1 MIRALIEFSL
11 RQRLLII
18 ALTLL
23 LAGAGVYAFTSLP
36 IDAFPD
42 LTNNQVNIVTEAPG
56 MAAAEVEQ
64 LITYPI
70 ESAMMGIR
78 NTEEVRSISKFGLSI
93 ITIVFT
99 DSVDTYFARQV
110 VNERLQEAKTRIP
123 DGLQPTLGPVA
134 TAFGE
139 VYQYVIEGK
148 GHDAME
154 LKTLHDWTI
163 KPQLRTVPGVN
174 EVNSWGGFIKQYH
187 VLIEP
192 ERLLAYNLTL
202 RDVYHALSASN
213 ANFGGSYIE
222 RGAEGYTVRGLGRF
236 DGERAQEQIGQVVI
250 KSSAGAP
257 VLVRDVATVEV
268 GPAVRQGAVT
278 KDGQGEVVS
287 GMVIMTKGENSKAVI
302 ERVQDRVSKIE
313 KTLPAGVK
321 LTPFYQQT
329 TLVNRTI
336 RTVATN
342 LIEGGLLVIIVLF
355 LFLYNVR
362 ASLIVASVI
371 PLSMLV
377 AFIGMK
383 VFGVTANLMSLG
395 AIDFGL
401 MVDGAVVMI
410 ENFISQLN
418 RQGAKN
424 RDEAARIVCHSAF
437 EVARPIA
444 FGVLIIIAVYLP
456 IFALQGLEAR
466 MFRPMALTVC
476 CALIG
481 ALVLTMTFVPAA
493 ASLALKPGHH
503 GGHERILTALQ
514 RSYRSLLNRLMRRRW
529 LTIGAALVVVT
540 IAVGSIRF
548 LGTEFMP
555 ELDEGALLIETRRLP
570 SVSLTQSVEIATMVE
585 KVVREFPEV
594 ETVVT
599 KLGRPDLATEAMGIY
614 QGDVY
619 VILKPKEQW
628 TTARTK
634 EELIEKFDE
643 KLKDVPGVVYNFTQP
658 LAMRL
663 DEVISGVKAD
673 VAVKLF
679 GDDSAVLERE
689 AKKIENILGRVRGS
703 ADVQT
708 EALSGAGELQIEVNR
723 AEMARYG
730 LRVEDVKG
738 LIETAIG
745 GGVTT
750 EVIDGRKRFD
760 VIVRLP
766 EARRREVE
774 TIRALLV
781 PTPGGERVRLGQVA
795 DIRFAEGPEVVN
807 REDAQRRIVIQSNVR
822 GRDIGGFVAEAQEL
836 IEREVKLPTGYYIT
850 WGGEFENTERAMQ
863 RLYIVVPLALLLIF
877 LLLYSTF
884 NSLKFAALIIANV
897 PFALVGGVAAVWLRG
912 MNLNLSTAVGFIAL
926 FGVAVLN
933 GVVMVS
939 HINSLREGGMKLRE
953 AVLEG
958 ASARLRP
965 VLMTALVASLGFVPM
980 ALSTAPGAE
989 VQRPLATVVIGGLI
1003 TATLLTLFVLPTL
1016 YELIAQKPP
1025 QMVQSASS
1033 PAKNLDNGGEN
1044 ETTDSH
1050 AATDAGN
1057 NSDWN
1062 LDGKK
1067 HDGARTG
1074 TETTNR

>member
-1 MIRALIEFSL
+1 
-11 RQRLLII
+11 
-18 ALTLL
+18 
-23 LAGAGVYAFTSLP
+23 
-36 IDAFPD
+36 
-42 LTNNQVNIVTEAPG
+42 
-56 MAAAEVEQ
+56 
-64 LITYPI
+64 
-70 ESAMMGIR
+70 
-78 NTEEVRSISKFGLSI
+78 
-93 ITIVFT
+93 
-99 DSVDTYFARQV
+99 
-110 VNERLQEAKTRIP
+110 
-123 DGLQPTLGPVA
+123 
-134 TAFGE
+134 
-139 VYQYVIEGK
+139 
-148 GHDAME
+148 
-154 LKTLHDWTI
+154 
-163 KPQLRTVPGVN
+163 
-174 EVNSWGGFIKQYH
+174 
-187 VLIEP
+187 
-192 ERLLAYNLTL
+192 
-202 RDVYHALSASN
+202 
-213 ANFGGSYIE
+213 
-222 RGAEGYTVRGLGRF
+222 
-236 DGERAQEQIGQVVI
+236 
-250 KSSAGAP
+250 
-257 VLVRDVATVEV
+257 
-268 GPAVRQGAVT
+268 
-278 KDGQGEVVS
+278 
-287 GMVIMTKGENSKAVI
+287 
-302 ERVQDRVSKIE
+302 
-313 KTLPAGVK
+313 
-321 LTPFYQQT
+321 
-329 TLVNRTI
+329 
-336 RTVATN
+336 
-342 LIEGGLLVIIVLF
+342 
-355 LFLYNVR
+355 
-362 ASLIVASVI
+362 
-371 PLSMLV
+371 
-377 AFIGMK
+377 
-383 VFGVTANLMSLG
+383 
-395 AIDFGL
+395 
-401 MVDGAVVMI
+401 
-410 ENFISQLN
+410 
-418 RQGAKN
+418 
-424 RDEAARIVCHSAF
+424 
-437 EVARPIA
+437 
-444 FGVLIIIAVYLP
+444 
-456 IFALQGLEAR
+456 
-466 MFRPMALTVC
+466 
-476 CALIG
+476 
-481 ALVLTMTFVPAA
+481 
-493 ASLALKPGHH
+493 
-503 GGHERILTALQ
+503 
-514 RSYRSLLNRLMRRRW
+514 YRSLLDRLMRKRW
-529 LTIGAALVVVT
+529 LTIGAALVVVA

-628 TTARTK
+628 TTVKTK

-679 GDDSAVLERE
+679 GDDSVVLERE

-723 AEMARYG
+723 VEMARYG
-730 LRVEDVKG
+730 LRVEDVKE

-760 VIVRLP
+760 VVVRLS

-822 GRDIGGFVAEAQEL
+822 GRDIGGFVAEAQGL
-836 IEREVKLPTGYYIT
+836 IEREVKLPVGYYIT
-850 WGGEFENTERAMQ
+850 WGGEFENTQRAMQ
-863 RLYIVVPLALLLIF
+863 RLYVVVPLALLLIF

-884 NSLKFAALIIANV
+884 NSLKFAALIITNV
-897 PFALVGGVAAVWLRG
+897 PFALVGGVAALWLRG

-939 HINSLREGGMKLRE
+939 HINSLREGGLKLRE

-1016 YELIAQKPP
+1016 YELIAQKPSL
-1025 QMVQSASS
+1025 MLQSASS
-1033 PAKNLDNGGEN
+1033 PANNLNNGGEN
-1044 ETTDSH
+1044 ETTGSD

>member
-1 MIRALIEFSL
+1 MILALIEFSL
-11 RQRLLII
+11 RRPLLILT
-18 ALTLL
+18 LTLL
-23 LAGAGVYAFTSLP
+23 LAGAGVYALGSLP

-64 LITYPI
+64 LITYPV

-78 NTEEVRSISKFGLSI
+78 DVEEVRSISKFGLSI
-93 ITIVFT
+93 ITIVFS

-123 DGLQPTLGPVA
+123 EGTQPTLGPVA

-148 GHDAME
+148 DHSAMD

-163 KPQLRTVPGVN
+163 KPQLRAVPGVN

-187 VLIEP
+187 ALVDP

-202 RDVYHALSASN
+202 RDVYRALSASN
-213 ANFGGSYIE
+213 SNFGGSYIE
-222 RGAEGYTVRGLGRF
+222 RGAEGYSVRGLGRF
-236 DGERAQEQIGQVVI
+236 DGERAEEQIGQVVI

-257 VLVRDVATVEV
+257 VLVKDVATVEA
-268 GPAVRQGAVT
+268 GAAVRQGAVT
-278 KDGQGEVVS
+278 KDGGGEVVS
-287 GMVIMTKGENSKAVI
+287 GMIIMTKGENSKAVI
-302 ERVQDRVSKIE
+302 ERVQDRVTRIE
-313 KTLPAGVK
+313 KSLPAGVK

-342 LIEGGLLVIIVLF
+342 LIEGGLLVILVLF
-355 LFLYNVR
+355 LFLYNIR

-371 PLSMLV
+371 PLSMLA

-395 AIDFGL
+395 ANDFGL

-410 ENFISQLN
+410 ENLTSRLRIADCGLRIGSGNDASDSESAIRNPL
-418 RQGAKN
+418 GSGDGSPG
-424 RDEAARIVCHSAF
+424 RDASGSESAIRNPQSAIRNAAF
-437 EVARPIA
+437 EVSRPIA

-456 IFALQGLEAR
+456 IFALQGLESR

-481 ALVLTMTFVPAA
+481 ALALTLTFVPAA
-493 ASLALKPGHH
+493 ASLALKPHH
-503 GGHERILTALQ
+503 HKGHERLLAALQ
-514 RSYRSLLNRLMRRRW
+514 NRYRGWLARLMSRRW
-529 LTIGAALVVVT
+529 LTVGFAVVVVT
-540 IAVGSIRF
+540 AAAGSMRY

-555 ELDEGALLIETRRLP
+555 QLDEGALLIETRRLP

-599 KLGRPDLATEAMGIY
+599 KIGRPDLATEAMGIY

-628 TTARTK
+628 ATVRTK
-634 EELIEKFDE
+634 EELIEKLDR

-679 GDDSAVLERE
+679 GDDPAILERE
-689 AKKIENILGRVRGS
+689 AKKIESVLRRVRGA
-703 ADVQT
+703 ADVQA
-708 EALSGAGELQIEVNR
+708 EALGGAGELQIMVNR

-730 LRVEDVKG
+730 LRVEDVKE

-760 VIVRLP
+760 VVVRLP
-766 EARRREVE
+766 EARRKEIE
-774 TIRALLV
+774 TIRSLFV
-781 PTPGGERVRLGQVA
+781 PAPGGERVTLGQVA
-795 DIRFAEGPEVVN
+795 DVRIGEGPEVIN

-822 GRDIGGFVAEAQEL
+822 GRDIGGFVAEAQGL
-836 IEREVKLPTGYYIT
+836 IEREVKLPAGYFII
-850 WGGEFENTERAMQ
+850 WGGEFENTERAMR
-863 RLYIVVPLALLLIF
+863 RLYVVVPLALLLIF
-877 LLLYSTF
+877 LVLYSMF
-884 NSLKFAALIIANV
+884 NSLKYAALIIANV
-897 PFALVGGVAAVWLRG
+897 PFALVGGVAALWLREL
-912 MNLNLSTAVGFIAL
+912 NLNLSAAVGFIAL
-926 FGVAVLN
+926 FGVATLN

-939 HINSLREGGMKLRE
+939 YINSLRENSSSLRE
-953 AVLEG
+953 AVLDG

-989 VQRPLATVVIGGLI
+989 VQRPLATVVIGGLV
-1003 TATLLTLFVLPTL
+1003 TSTLLTLFVLPAL
-1016 YELIAQKPP
+1016 YELIAEKPTRMLQP
-1025 QMVQSASS
+1025 VT
-1033 PAKNLDNGGEN
+1033 PANDNQ
-1044 ETTDSH
+1044 
-1050 AATDAGN
+1050 
-1057 NSDWN
+1057 
-1062 LDGKK
+1062 
-1067 HDGARTG
+1067 
-1074 TETTNR
+1074 

>member
-11 RQRLLII
+11 RQRLLIL

-23 LAGAGVYAFTSLP
+23 LAGAGVYAFSSLP

-42 LTNNQVNIVTEAPG
+42 LTNNQVNIVTEARG

-78 NTEEVRSISKFGLSI
+78 DTEEARSISKFGLSI
-93 ITIVFT
+93 ITIVFS
-99 DSVDTYFARQV
+99 DSVDTYFARQM

-123 DGLQPTLGPVA
+123 SGMQPTLGPVA

-139 VYQYVIEGK
+139 IYQYVVEGK
-148 GHDAME
+148 DHSAME

-187 VLIEP
+187 VLVSP
-192 ERLLAYNLTL
+192 ERLLAYNLTI
-202 RDVYHALSASN
+202 RDLYHALSASN
-213 ANFGGSYIE
+213 SNFGGSYIE
-222 RGAEGYTVRGLGRF
+222 RGSEGYTVRGLGRF
-236 DGERAQEQIGQVVI
+236 DGDQAEEQIRQVVI

-257 VLVRDVATVEV
+257 VLVKDVATVEI

-287 GMVIMTKGENSKAVI
+287 GMVIMTKGENSKVVI
-302 ERVQDRVSKIE
+302 ERVRDRVSKIE
-313 KTLPAGVK
+313 KTLPANVK

-342 LIEGGLLVIIVLF
+342 LIEGGLLVIVVLF
-355 LFLYNVR
+355 LFLYNIR
-362 ASLIVASVI
+362 ASLIVASMI

-383 VFGVTANLMSLG
+383 AFGVTANLMSLG

-410 ENFISQLN
+410 ENFTSRLRIESENLAPGH
-418 RQGAKN
+418 GATDSESAIRN
-424 RDEAARIVCHSAF
+424 PQSAIRDAAV

-481 ALVLTMTFVPAA
+481 ALVLTMTFAPAA
-493 ASLALKPGHH
+493 AALTLKPHH
-503 GGHERILTALQ
+503 HEGHERIMTALQ
-514 RSYRSLLNRLMRRRW
+514 NRYRSLLARLMRNRA
-529 LTIGAALVVVT
+529 LTIGAALVVVS
-540 IAVGSIRF
+540 IAIGSIRL

-555 ELDEGALLIETRRLP
+555 QLDEGALLIETRRLP
-570 SVSLTQSVEIATMVE
+570 SVSLTQSVEIASMVE

-599 KLGRPDLATEAMGIY
+599 KLGRPDLATEAMGVY

-679 GDDSAVLERE
+679 GDDPATLERE
-689 AKKIENILGRVRGS
+689 ARKIENILRRVRGV
-703 ADVQT
+703 ADLQT
-708 EALSGAGELQIEVNR
+708 EALGGAGELQIAVNR
-723 AEMARYG
+723 EEMARYG
-730 LRVEDVKG
+730 LRVEDVKE
-738 LIETAIG
+738 LVETAVG

-760 VIVRLP
+760 VVVRLP
-766 EARRREVE
+766 ESRRKDVE

-781 PTPGGERVRLGQVA
+781 PTPGGERVALGQVA
-795 DIRFAEGPEVVN
+795 GIHTAEGPEIVN

-822 GRDIGGFVAEAQEL
+822 GRDIGSFVAEAQDL
-836 IEREVKLPTGYYIT
+836 IEREIKLPTGYYIT
-850 WGGEFENTERAMQ
+850 WGGEFENTQRAMK

-884 NSLKFAALIIANV
+884 NSLRYAALIIANV

-912 MNLNLSTAVGFIAL
+912 FNLSLSTAVGFIAL

-933 GVVMVS
+933 GVVLVS
-939 HINSLREGGMKLRE
+939 HINGLRAKGREDGLKLRE

-958 ASARLRP
+958 AAARLRP

-1003 TATLLTLFVLPTL
+1003 TSTLLTLFVLPTL
-1016 YELIAQKPP
+1016 YELIEEKS
-1025 QMVQSASS
+1025 SA
-1033 PAKNLDNGGEN
+1033 D
-1044 ETTDSH
+1044 
-1050 AATDAGN
+1050 
-1057 NSDWN
+1057 
-1062 LDGKK
+1062 
-1067 HDGARTG
+1067 
-1074 TETTNR
+1074 

>member
-11 RQRLLII
+11 RQRLLIL

-23 LAGAGVYAFTSLP
+23 LAGAGVYAYSSLP

-42 LTNNQVNIVTEAPG
+42 LTNNQVNIVTEAHG

-78 NTEEVRSISKFGLSI
+78 DTEETRSISKFGLSI
-93 ITIVFT
+93 ITIVFS

-123 DGLQPTLGPVA
+123 EGMQPTLGPVA
-134 TAFGE
+134 TASGE
-139 VYQYVIEGK
+139 VYQYVVEGK
-148 GHDAME
+148 DHSAME

-187 VLIEP
+187 VLVEP

-202 RDVYHALSASN
+202 RDLYHALSASN
-213 ANFGGSYIE
+213 SNFGGSYIE
-222 RGAEGYTVRGLGRF
+222 RGSEGYTVRGLGRF
-236 DGERAQEQIGQVVI
+236 DGEQAEEQIRQVVI

-257 VLVRDVATVEV
+257 VLVKDVATVEV
-268 GPAVRQGAVT
+268 GPATRQGAVT
-278 KDGQGEVVS
+278 KDGLGEVVS

-313 KTLPAGVK
+313 KTLPANVK

-342 LIEGGLLVIIVLF
+342 LIEGGLLVIVVLF
-355 LFLYNVR
+355 LFLYNIR

-383 VFGVTANLMSLG
+383 AFGVTANLMSLG

-410 ENFISQLN
+410 ENFTSRLN
-418 RQGAKN
+418 QSGAKT
-424 RDEAARIVCHSAF
+424 REEAVGILRRSAV

-481 ALVLTMTFVPAA
+481 ALVLTMTFTPAV
-493 ASLALKPGHH
+493 ASFALKPHH
-503 GGHERILTALQ
+503 HEGHERVLTSLQ
-514 RSYRSLLNRLMRRRW
+514 KRYRKLLARLMRSRR
-529 LTIGAALVVVT
+529 LTIGAALLVVS
-540 IAVGSIRF
+540 ISIGSMRF

-555 ELDEGALLIETRRLP
+555 QLDEGALLIETRRLP
-570 SVSLTQSVEIATMVE
+570 SVSLTQSVEIGAMIE

-599 KLGRPDLATEAMGIY
+599 KIGRPDLATEAMGVY

-628 TTARTK
+628 VTVRTK
-634 EELIEKFDE
+634 QELIEKLDE

-679 GDDSAVLERE
+679 GDDPAALERE
-689 AKKIENILGRVRGS
+689 ARKIENILRRVRGV
-703 ADVQT
+703 ADLQT
-708 EALSGAGELQIEVNR
+708 EALGGAGELQIAINR

-730 LRVEDVKG
+730 LRVDDVKD
-738 LIETAIG
+738 LIETAVG
-745 GGVTT
+745 GGVST
-750 EVIDGRKRFD
+750 EVIDGRRRFD
-760 VIVRLP
+760 VVVRLP
-766 EARRREVE
+766 EARRREIE

-781 PTPGGERVRLGQVA
+781 PAPGGERVTLGQVA
-795 DIRFAEGPEVVN
+795 DIRIAEGPEVIN

-822 GRDIGGFVAEAQEL
+822 GRDIGGFVAEAQSL
-836 IEREVKLPTGYYIT
+836 IEREVKLPAGYYIT
-850 WGGEFENTERAMQ
+850 WGGEFENTQRAMK

-884 NSLKFAALIIANV
+884 NSVRYAALIIANV

-912 MNLNLSTAVGFIAL
+912 FNLSLSTAVGFIAL

-939 HINSLREGGMKLRE
+939 HINGIRENGRENGLTLRE

-958 ASARLRP
+958 AGARLRP

-1003 TATLLTLFVLPTL
+1003 TSTLLTLFVLPTL
-1016 YELIAQKPP
+1016 YELIAKKPARESEP
-1025 QMVQSASS
+1025 
-1033 PAKNLDNGGEN
+1033 PAV
-1044 ETTDSH
+1044 
-1050 AATDAGN
+1050 
-1057 NSDWN
+1057 
-1062 LDGKK
+1062 GK
-1067 HDGARTG
+1067 
-1074 TETTNR
+1074 

>member
-1 MIRALIEFSL
+1 MRGRWS
-11 RQRLLII
+11 
-18 ALTLL
+18 
-23 LAGAGVYAFTSLP
+23 TS
-36 IDAFPD
+36 D
-42 LTNNQVNIVTEAPG
+42 
-56 MAAAEVEQ
+56 
-64 LITYPI
+64 
-70 ESAMMGIR
+70 
-78 NTEEVRSISKFGLSI
+78 
-93 ITIVFT
+93 
-99 DSVDTYFARQV
+99 
-110 VNERLQEAKTRIP
+110 
-123 DGLQPTLGPVA
+123 
-134 TAFGE
+134 
-139 VYQYVIEGK
+139 
-148 GHDAME
+148 
-154 LKTLHDWTI
+154 
-163 KPQLRTVPGVN
+163 
-174 EVNSWGGFIKQYH
+174 
-187 VLIEP
+187 
-192 ERLLAYNLTL
+192 
-202 RDVYHALSASN
+202 
-213 ANFGGSYIE
+213 FGGSYIE
-222 RGAEGYTVRGLGRF
+222 RGSEGYTVRGLGRF
-236 DGERAQEQIGQVVI
+236 DGGHAEEQIRQVVI
-250 KSSAGAP
+250 KSLAGAP
-257 VLVRDVATVEV
+257 VLVKDVATVEV

-302 ERVQDRVSKIE
+302 ERVQDHVSRIE

-342 LIEGGLLVIIVLF
+342 LIEGGLLVILVLF
-355 LFLYNVR
+355 LFLFNIR

-371 PLSMLV
+371 PLSMLA
-377 AFIGMK
+377 AFVGMK
-383 VFGVTANLMSLG
+383 AFGVTANLMSLG

-410 ENFISQLN
+410 ENIINQLN
-418 RQGAKN
+418 RQGAKT
-424 RDEAARIVCHSAF
+424 RGEVARIVRRGAF

-456 IFALQGLEAR
+456 IFALEGLEAR

-481 ALVLTMTFVPAA
+481 ALVLTMTFAPAV
-493 ASLALKPGHH
+493 ASFALKPYHH
-503 GGHERILTALQ
+503 EGHERLLTALQ
-514 RSYRSLLNRLMRRRW
+514 NRYRSLLDRLIRKRW
-529 LTIGAALVVVT
+529 LTIGAALVVVAT
-540 IAVGSIRF
+540 AVASMRY
-548 LGTEFMP
+548 LGAEFMP
-555 ELDEGALLIETRRLP
+555 QLDEGALLIETRRLP

-599 KLGRPDLATEAMGIY
+599 KIGRPDLATEAMGIY

-628 TTARTK
+628 TTAGTK
-634 EELIEKFDE
+634 EELILKFDE

-679 GDDSAVLERE
+679 GDDPATLERE
-689 AKKIENILGRVRGS
+689 ARKIENILRRVRGV
-703 ADVQT
+703 ADLQT
-708 EALSGAGELQIEVNR
+708 EALGGAGELQIAVNR

-730 LRVEDVKG
+730 LRVEDVKE

-760 VIVRLP
+760 VVVRLP
-766 EARRREVE
+766 EARRKEVE

-781 PTPGGERVRLGQVA
+781 PAPGGERVTLGQVA
-795 DIRFAEGPEVVN
+795 DIRTASGPEVIN

-822 GRDIGGFVAEAQEL
+822 GRDIGGFVAEAQAL
-836 IEREVKLPTGYYIT
+836 IERDVKLPAGYYIT
-850 WGGEFENTERAMQ
+850 WGGEFENTQRAMQ

-884 NSLKFAALIIANV
+884 NSLKYAALIIANV

-912 MNLNLSTAVGFIAL
+912 LNLSLSTAVGFIAL
-926 FGVAVLN
+926 FGVAALN
-933 GVVMVS
+933 GMVMVS
-939 HINSLREGGMKLRE
+939 CINNLRENGSKLRE

-958 ASARLRP
+958 ASVRLRP
-965 VLMTALVASLGFVPM
+965 VLMTAMVASLGFLPM

-1003 TATLLTLFVLPTL
+1003 SATLLTLFVLPTL
-1016 YELIAQKPP
+1016 YELIAEKPSLKLQP
-1025 QMVQSASS
+1025 LA
-1033 PAKNLDNGGEN
+1033 P
-1044 ETTDSH
+1044 
-1050 AATDAGN
+1050 
-1057 NSDWN
+1057 
-1062 LDGKK
+1062 
-1067 HDGARTG
+1067 
-1074 TETTNR
+1074 TNDPDTPKF